1 MNKLNKEKK
10 GDDKGKV
17 TATDSAS
24 PPLFMDKN
32 LSEDEMDVT
41 SGKKLLVIDD
51 DEDIRSLLKDLL
63 EESNYTVDTATCGE
77 QALQMVQYSSY
88 DLVITDL
95 RMQGMQGLEVI
106 REVRKIDPSIDV
118 IVMTGY
124 ASVDSAV
131 ESMKAGAVDYITKP
145 LNTDQIRL
153 VVKKNIERRN
163 FQRLASERE
172 FYKILSSIDGL
183 TELYN
188 YRYFHQHLQMELE
201 REKRYGRPLSL
212 VMLDI
217 DNFKDYND
225 RYGHPVGDL
234 VLKNL
239 ASILKNTTRGCDVIC
254 RYGGEEFTIILPET
268 GKEEASIVCERIRQE
283 VEKTNMHDG
292 EGNAIGNIR
301 ITIGLA
307 SFPIDADDKNGL
319 IEQADKAL
327 FQGKEAGKNCTFRC
341 GEKEKYSKPQKKA
354 DPDNSS

>member
-1 MNKLNKEKK
+1 MNKINNGKKEK
-10 GDDKGKV
+10 DKSNV
-17 TATDSAS
+17 IVNDSVAS
-24 PPLFMDKN
+24 SGSADKN
-32 LSEDEMDVT
+32 VVEEEKDGT
-41 SGKKLLVIDD
+41 SVNKLLVIDD
-51 DEDIRSLLKDLL
+51 DEDIRSLLTDLL
-63 EESNYTVDTATCGE
+63 EESNYNVDTASGGE
-77 QALQMVQYSSY
+77 QALQKIQVSTY

-106 REVRKIDPSIDV
+106 REVRKIDPGIDV

-153 VVKKNIERRN
+153 VIKKNIERRN

-172 FYKILSSIDGL
+172 FYKMLSSIDGL

-212 VMLDI
+212 VMIDI
-217 DNFKDYND
+217 DNFKDYNNQ
-225 RYGHPVGDL
+225 YGHPVGDL

-254 RYGGEEFTIILPET
+254 RYGGEEFTVIFPET

-292 EGNAIGNIR
+292 EGNSIGNIC

-307 SFPIDADDKNGL
+307 SFPADADNKNEL

-327 FQGKEAGKNCTFRC
+327 YQGKEAGKNCTFIY
-341 GEKEKYSKPQKKA
+341 GEREKHSKVQEKI
-354 DPDNSS
+354 D